1 MLRQDTKITMI
12 EETYSRTDSGRYW
25 KNKPDETETRIID
38 RTQYENITDDKTCQ
52 WFRRL
57 GGSETKQYTYTKY
70 GYLCYCLS
78 SCSPDRE
85 IKRVRRFSF
94 E

>member
-12 EETYSRTDSGRYW
+12 EETYYKTDSGKSW
-25 KNKPDETETRIID
+25 KSKPDESEIKIID
-38 RTQYENITDDKTCQ
+38 RKQYENITDDKTCQ

-70 GYLCYCLS
+70 GYLCYRLS
-78 SCSPDRE
+78 SCSPSHD
-85 IKRVRRFSF
+85 IKRVRRFMF